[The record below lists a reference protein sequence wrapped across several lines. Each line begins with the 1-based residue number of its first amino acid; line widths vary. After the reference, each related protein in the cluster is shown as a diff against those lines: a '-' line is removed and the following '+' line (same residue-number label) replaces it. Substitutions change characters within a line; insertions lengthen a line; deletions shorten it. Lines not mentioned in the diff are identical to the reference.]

1 MNDEGRIAALE
12 EQVAHQ
18 SRAVELL
25 DEVVRAQWTEIERL
39 AREVRRLEDRLEALR
54 EDAPNDRPPP
64 HY

>member
-1 MNDEGRIAALE
+1 MSEERIAVLE

-39 AREVRRLEDRLEALR
+39 AREVRRLEDRLEAAR
-54 EDAPNDRPPP
+54 EDAPNERPPP

>member
-1 MNDEGRIAALE
+1 MNDDRIAALE

-39 AREVRRLEDRLEALR
+39 AREVRLLEARIEAMR